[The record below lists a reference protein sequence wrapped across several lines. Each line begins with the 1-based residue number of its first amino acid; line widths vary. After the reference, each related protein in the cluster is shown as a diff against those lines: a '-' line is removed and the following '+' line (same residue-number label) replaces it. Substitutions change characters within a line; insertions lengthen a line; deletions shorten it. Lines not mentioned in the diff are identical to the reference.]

1 MPAAKAAGMLRS
13 LALFATLGLV
23 PPLAGASVPLTLTA
37 ADGVKVFAQS
47 YPGPAPSAPVIL
59 LFHQAGSGKSEY
71 APIAPRLAK
80 LGYNVLAIDQR
91 SGGDMYAPSNQTVAT
106 LGKSEPYMDALRDVE
121 AALAW
126 ARQTHPSSPVYV
138 WGSSYSASLV
148 FLLAAKHPHDVAAVL
163 AFSPGEYLPDKHA
176 VHAAAQQLRVPVFI
190 DSASDPGE
198 IATARSIASVIPG
211 SRTVVYVPEKGVH
224 GSSTLRDDADPA
236 GAAANWAAVTA
247 FLASLPK

>member
-1 MPAAKAAGMLRS
+1 MPAAKAAGMLLS
-13 LALFATLGLV
+13 FALFATMGLV
-23 PPLAGASVPLTLTA
+23 PPLPGGAIPLTLTA
-37 ADGVKVFAQS
+37 ADGVKVFAQN
-47 YPGPAPSAPVIL
+47 YPGPAASAPVIL

-91 SGGDMYAPSNQTVAT
+91 SGGDMYAPPNQTVAT
-106 LGKSEPYMDALRDVE
+106 LGKSEPYMDALRDLE

-126 ARQTHPSSPVYV
+126 ARATHPSSRVYV

-148 FLLAAKHPHDVAAVL
+148 FLLAAKHPQDIAAVL
-163 AFSPGEYLPDKHA
+163 AFSPGEYLPDKGA
-176 VHAAAQQLRVPVFI
+176 VHAAARQIRVPVFI

-198 IATARSIASVIPG
+198 IATAHSIGAAVPG
-211 SRTVVYVPEKGVH
+211 SHTVVYVPVKGVH
-224 GSSTLRDDADPA
+224 GSSTLREDADPQ

-247 FLASLPK
+247 FLAGLPK